1 MRHLLHDLR
10 EHLGGIILAAL
21 AAAFI
26 GRLLPAGHP
35 ADAFL
40 MDTAHAL
47 QFGIGALV
55 RSSSREIRG
64 GDDRS

>member
-10 EHLGGIILAAL
+10 EYLGGIILAAL

-47 QFGIGALV
+47 V